1 MRSRNRKGFTL
12 VEMLIVVALITIII
26 GIALPR
32 FAGVTGRAKQAEA
45 GGELQTIQSA
55 IEGLMAF
62 GATAN
67 PPACGAAN
75 VGINNACVFTPL
87 SAQNPRI
94 IGATGEYIDPFQ
106 PAGATGDAQ
115 FYQYRAN
122 GRFYFVASRGPNQA
136 LGALVIAAATGQIT
150 GAQADDIIVSNGIV
164 CPTGAAAC

>member
-1 MRSRNRKGFTL
+1 MMLHNRKGFTL

-45 GGELQTIQSA
+45 NGELRTIQSA
-55 IEGLMAF
+55 IEGLIAF
-62 GATAN
+62 GATAT

-75 VGINNACVFTPL
+75 VGVDSACIFTPL

-94 IGATGEYIDPFQ
+94 IGATGEYLDPFM
-106 PAGATGDAQ
+106 PAGAVGTAQ
-115 FYQYRAN
+115 FYQYRAL

-136 LGALVIAAATGQIT
+136 LGVLTIGATGQIT
-150 GAQADDIIVSNGIV
+150 GADADDIIVSNGIV
-164 CPTGAAAC
+164 CPTGAGAC